1 MLILWDG
8 SRVNCDVLEVDSQH
22 IHLRVICKVTQVS
35 FIVTFVYP
43 VYCIVERRKLW
54 DHLTL
59 VGSSLTLPWIVA
71 GDFNCYS
78 SYNDKVGRGALR
90 PYDIK
95 DLLDFRMALGLEDA
109 PSMGSFF
116 TWTNGSIWSK
126 LDRVLMNSVWSVRI

>member
-8 SRVNCDVLEVDSQH
+8 SRVKCDVLGIDSQH
-22 IHLRVICKVTQVS
+22 IHLR
-35 FIVTFVYP
+35 
-43 VYCIVERRKLW
+43 RRKLW

-59 VGSSLTLPWIVA
+59 VGSSLTLPWIIA

-78 SYNDKVGRGALR
+78 SSNDKVGGGTLR

-95 DLLDFRMALGLEDA
+95 DLLNFRMALGLEDA

-116 TWTNGSIWSK
+116 TWTNGSI
-126 LDRVLMNSVWSVRI
+126 

>member
-1 MLILWDG
+1 MVILCDG
-8 SRVNCDVLEVDSQH
+8 SRVSCDVFEIDSQH
-22 IHLRVICKVTQVS
+22 IHLRGTCKVTQVS

-43 VYCIVERRKLW
+43 VYSIAERKKLW

-59 VGSSLTLPWIVA
+59 VGSSLTLPWIID

-78 SYNDKVGRGALR
+78 SSNDKVGGANLR

-116 TWTNGSIWSK
+116 TWTNGSYGPSWIGCS
-126 LDRVLMNSVWSVRI
+126 